1 VARPV
6 GRPHDGI
13 RAVIDTNVIVSGLIR
28 PRGAPGNILRALRDR
43 RFLALV
49 STPILEE
56 LVAILTRPWL
66 QGRYG
71 IEDDDVRDFLRLLA
85 SRTELVE
92 PTTRI
97 RQCRDP
103 HDDMFLKAAVEGQAA
118 RLVSGDADLLA
129 IGSIGDARIVTPAG
143 FVRELD

>member
-1 VARPV
+1 M
-6 GRPHDGI
+6 
-13 RAVIDTNVIVSGLIR
+13 RAVIDTNVFVSGSIR
-28 PRGAPGNILRALRDR
+28 PRGAPGNILRALRDL

-56 LVAILTRPWL
+56 LVATLTRPGL
-66 QGRYG
+66 QERYG
-71 IEDDDVRDFLRLLA
+71 IEDEDVRDLLRLLA
-85 SRTELVE
+85 LRSELVE

-103 HDDMFLKAAVEGQAA
+103 HDDMFLEAAVEGRAA

-129 IGSIGDARIVTPAG
+129 IGSVGDTRIVTPAF
-143 FVRELD
+143 FVAELD